1 MDKMRAKEIIS
12 SPVMINVTYNGQEI
26 YIENVNENN
35 GTVNIHPINQ
45 PQNKQEVPLTSLTE
59 H

>member
-45 PQNKQEVPLTSLTE
+45 PEKKQEVPLTSLTE